1 VEGRGPTVTR
11 RSAPPV
17 GARDV
22 QAALA
27 RAGCPLRVQI
37 GLAAGPVLAG
47 SVGYSRFRAMVCP
60 LPPPTHTHSH
70 TCLHTHTHART
81 HAHKQTPIRTRA
93 HIFFFRETVSV
104 NLLFSGQIFTSHA
117 HSCTP
122 INCRH
127 TNILIISTLNKERGR
142 SQAGC

>member
-60 LPPPTHTHSH
+60 LPPPTHTH
-70 TCLHTHTHART
+70 THTHAYTLTHMRART
-81 HAHKQTPIRTRA
+81 HTNKPQYAPAHTYFSSGKQSLSICFSVVKFSPAMPILA
-93 HIFFFRETVSV
+93 LPLTVV
-104 NLLFSGQIFTSHA
+104 T
-117 HSCTP
+117 
-122 INCRH
+122 
-127 TNILIISTLNKERGR
+127 
-142 SQAGC
+142 QAS